1 MLDGRILAA
10 VFASLAAIAAA
21 VGGGHVDAGSLKT
34 DNFRSAKS
42 GFSDLLPGPLKSFG
56 DFFQNPEPETEM
68 SAVLEVDD
76 LGDQRLTVDAGRLFV
91 KNLTSTSL
99 DSKTLHSDESI
110 VFYGFS
116 GWLEAGQPLELKGR
130 SKGLVSSGVNVS
142 GSLGV
147 SEDVDTEFVRIDRV
161 ERSALSFDSVTGR
174 VESNSTSANIRSSD
188 TSLEIDSFSG
198 NISIFSSNGTV
209 VLRGKVHS
217 LTAGEVSFGS

>member
-34 DNFRSAKS
+34 DNFQNAKS
-42 GFSDLLPGPLKSFG
+42 GLGDLLPGPIRSIG
-56 DFFQNPEPETEM
+56 DLFQNPEPETDM
-68 SAVLEVDD
+68 TAVLQVED
-76 LGDQRLTVDAGRLFV
+76 LGDRRLTVDAGTLFV
-91 KNLTSTSL
+91 KNLTSITINGKKL
-99 DSKTLHSDESI
+99 QSDEPI

-116 GWLEAGQPLELKGR
+116 GWLKADQPLELKGR

-147 SEDVDTEFVRIDRV
+147 SEDVDTSFIRIGKV
-161 ERSALSFDSVTGR
+161 ERSALRFEGVTGR
-174 VESNSTSANIRSSD
+174 VESNSTSANIRSSE
-188 TSLEIDSFSG
+188 TSLDINSFSG
-198 NISIFSSNGTV
+198 NISIYSSNGTV
-209 VLRGKVHS
+209 VLRGKVDS